1 MKLHEYTNEI
11 IDIAEANN
19 MSFDIGAD
27 MFLANVRNAGEG
39 GAPYY
44 AGAAG
49 VDYAAL
55 KPYHE
60 ELTASYPDFL
70 TDFRANQTRI
80 ATFRREGDTEA
91 VKAVMCGE

>member
-27 MFLANVRNAGEG
+27 MFLANVRNAGVE

-55 KPYHE
+55 KPCHE
-60 ELTASYPDFL
+60 ELSASYPDFV

-80 ATFRREGDTEA
+80 AAFRREGDTEA
-91 VKAVMCGE
+91 VKAVMRGE